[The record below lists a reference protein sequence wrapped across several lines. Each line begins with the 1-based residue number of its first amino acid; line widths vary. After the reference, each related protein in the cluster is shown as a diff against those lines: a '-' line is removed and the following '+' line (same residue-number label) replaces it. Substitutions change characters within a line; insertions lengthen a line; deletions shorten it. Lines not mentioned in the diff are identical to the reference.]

1 MFATLTL
8 SLNAVAQEKVMME
21 AKTAALGGYCP
32 VCYIAAGKANM
43 GDPKITSTLNGK
55 TYQFV
60 SPETKAMF
68 DKEPAKYLPQY
79 DGFCAYG
86 MSLGKKFASD
96 PTVFKV
102 VEGKI
107 YLNKDAE
114 IGKLFAKNT
123 AADIA
128 KADKE
133 WKKME
138 MAKKKEME
146 MKKAK

>member
-1 MFATLTL
+1 MIMMLATLTI
-8 SLNAVAQEKVMME
+8 SLNAASEEKVMME
-21 AKTAALGGYCP
+21 TKTAALGGYCP

-43 GDPKITSTLNGK
+43 GDPKITSKLDGK

-60 SPETKAMF
+60 SNETKAMF

-86 MSLGKKFASD
+86 MSLGKKFESD

-107 YLNKDAE
+107 YLNKSAK
-114 IGKLFAKNT
+114 IGKLFSKNT
-123 AADIA
+123 AADIV

-138 MAKKKEME
+138 MKKAE
-146 MKKAK
+146 MKHK